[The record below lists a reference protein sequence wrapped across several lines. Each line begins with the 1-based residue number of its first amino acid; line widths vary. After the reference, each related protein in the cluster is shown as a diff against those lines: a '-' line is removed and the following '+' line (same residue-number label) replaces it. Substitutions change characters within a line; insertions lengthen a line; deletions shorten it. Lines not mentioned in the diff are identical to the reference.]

1 MSSPEDYEAEKTD
14 DVEPEDRNFI
24 FLWTPP
30 RILTRARHRCYRI
43 SAYSESDARTLAQV
57 SLRDAGLYDGEL
69 RLWGEEENGD
79 MDADMVASIHDAE
92 LEYRAVNS

>member
-14 DVEPEDRNFI
+14 DIEPEDRNFI

-30 RILTRARHRCYRI
+30 GTLTRARHRCYCI

-69 RLWGEEENGD
+69 RLWGEEEDGD
-79 MDADMVASIHDAE
+79 MDAGMVASIHDAE
-92 LEYRAVNS
+92 LEHWTVNS